1 MSHEEQIDLRIRRT
15 HKFLQEAMIELI
27 TEKGFD
33 AITVGDI
40 AQRAMINR
48 ATFYRHYQDKYDL
61 VAKIFE
67 ETANQ
72 LVENMKP
79 LHKDTRHIDSENPPE
94 IWIQLF
100 EHVAENARLYR
111 AMLGKNGSSWFAAR
125 MRGHAI
131 KLILEREKQREQ
143 HVGPRQQIN
152 PAMPQELPVM
162 QLSHVLIGTIVWWL
176 ESEKSY
182 TPRQIAI
189 WFLRFAFHG
198 YIYTC
203 GYETPTPSKEHDEE
217 RSREN
222 TNARSSMSSREI
234 SEKGK

>member
-1 MSHEEQIDLRIRRT
+1 MSHEEQTDLRIRRT

-40 AQRAMINR
+40 TERAMINR

-67 ETANQ
+67 ETANE

-79 LHKDTRHIDSENPPE
+79 FHKDTGQSATENPPE
-94 IWIQLF
+94 IWIQFF

-125 MRGHAI
+125 MREHTI
-131 KLILEREKQREQ
+131 KIMLEQERRWKHQMEPSQ
-143 HVGPRQQIN
+143 PID
-152 PAMPQELPVM
+152 PAMPKALPVM
-162 QLSHVLIGTIVWWL
+162 QLSHVLLGTIVWWL

-182 TPRQIAI
+182 TPRQAAA
-189 WFLRFAFHG
+189 WFHRFAFYG
-198 YIYTC
+198 YLSAR
-203 GYETPTPSKEHDEE
+203 GYEAPPPGKE
-217 RSREN
+217 
-222 TNARSSMSSREI
+222 
-234 SEKGK
+234 

>member
-1 MSHEEQIDLRIRRT
+1 MSHEVLIDLRIRRT

-33 AITVGDI
+33 ALTVGDI
-40 AQRAMINR
+40 AERAMINR

-61 VAKIFE
+61 MTKIFE
-67 ETANQ
+67 ETTNE

-79 LHKDTRHIDSENPPE
+79 FQNDTGQGETENPPE

-100 EHVAENARLYR
+100 EHVADHAPLYR

-125 MRGHAI
+125 MREYTI
-131 KLILEREKQREQ
+131 KIMLEQE
-143 HVGPRQQIN
+143 RQWKHQMEFRYQIE
-152 PAMPQELPVM
+152 PVTPQELPAM

-182 TPRQIAI
+182 TPRHMAT
-189 WFLRFAFHG
+189 WFHRFAFYG
-198 YIYTC
+198 YLSAL
-203 GYETPTPSKEHDEE
+203 GKRP
-217 RSREN
+217 
-222 TNARSSMSSREI
+222 M
-234 SEKGK
+234 KG

>member
-27 TEKGFD
+27 TEKGFES
-33 AITVGDI
+33 ITVGDI
-40 AQRAMINR
+40 AERAMINR

-72 LVENMKP
+72 LVENMRP
-79 LHKDTRHIDSENPPE
+79 IRKDTRQNAIENPPE

-100 EHVAENARLYR
+100 EHVAEHARLYR

-125 MRGHAI
+125 MREHII
-131 KLILEREKQREQ
+131 KLMLETARQYEHQVE
-143 HVGPRQQIN
+143 PRQQSE
-152 PAMPQELPVM
+152 PVMPQELPGT
-162 QLSHVLIGTIVWWL
+162 QLSHVMIGTIVWWL

-182 TPRQIAI
+182 TPRQMAT
-189 WFLRFAFHG
+189 WFYRFAFYG
-198 YIYTC
+198 YISAL
-203 GYETPTPSKEHDEE
+203 GYGAPTSGKE
-217 RSREN
+217 
-222 TNARSSMSSREI
+222 
-234 SEKGK
+234 

>member
-1 MSHEEQIDLRIRRT
+1 MSHEEQTDLRIRRT

-27 TEKGFD
+27 AEQGFD

-40 AQRAMINR
+40 AERAMINR

-67 ETANQ
+67 ETANH
-72 LVENMKP
+72 LMENIKP
-79 LHKDTRHIDSENPPE
+79 TSKDTDQSKTENLLE
-94 IWIQLF
+94 IWVQLF

-125 MRGHAI
+125 MREHII
-131 KLILEREKQREQ
+131 KLMLERVRQYE
-143 HVGPRQQIN
+143 HMMDPRQQIK
-152 PAMPQELPVM
+152 PAMPQELSVM

-182 TPRQIAI
+182 TPRQIAT
-189 WFLRFAFHG
+189 WFHHFVFYG
-198 YIYTC
+198 YLSAL
-203 GYETPTPSKEHDEE
+203 GYEAQAPTYS
-217 RSREN
+217 
-222 TNARSSMSSREI
+222 
-234 SEKGK
+234 

>member
-1 MSHEEQIDLRIRRT
+1 MSHEEQTDLRIRRT
-15 HKFLQEAMIELI
+15 QKFLQEAIIELI

-40 AQRAMINR
+40 AERAMINR

-79 LHKDTRHIDSENPPE
+79 FHKDTRQSEMKNPPE
-94 IWIQLF
+94 IWIQFF
-100 EHVAENARLYR
+100 EHVAEHTRLYR

-125 MRGHAI
+125 MREHTI
-131 KLILEREKQREQ
+131 KLMLENERRWK
-143 HVGPRQQIN
+143 QQIEPSQQID
-152 PAMPQELPVM
+152 PAMPQELPGM

-182 TPRQIAI
+182 TPRQMAT
-189 WFLRFAFHG
+189 WFHRFAFYG
-198 YIYTC
+198 YLSAL
-203 GYETPTPSKEHDEE
+203 GYEAPTPWKE
-217 RSREN
+217 
-222 TNARSSMSSREI
+222 
-234 SEKGK
+234 

>member
-27 TEKGFD
+27 TEKGFE

-40 AQRAMINR
+40 AERAMINR

-67 ETANQ
+67 ETASY
-72 LVENMKP
+72 LVEHMKP
-79 LHKDTRHIDSENPPE
+79 VRKDSGHVSMENPPE
-94 IWIQLF
+94 IWVQLF
-100 EHVAENARLYR
+100 EHVAEHARLYR
-111 AMLGKNGSSWFAAR
+111 AMLGKNGSPWFAAR
-125 MRGHAI
+125 MREHTI
-131 KLILEREKQREQ
+131 KLMYETEKQWKHNVEPSQ
-143 HVGPRQQIN
+143 PID

-182 TPRQIAI
+182 TPRQVAA
-189 WFLRFAFHG
+189 WFHRFAFYG
-198 YIYTC
+198 YLSAR
-203 GYETPTPSKEHDEE
+203 GYEATPPGKE
-217 RSREN
+217 
-222 TNARSSMSSREI
+222 
-234 SEKGK
+234 